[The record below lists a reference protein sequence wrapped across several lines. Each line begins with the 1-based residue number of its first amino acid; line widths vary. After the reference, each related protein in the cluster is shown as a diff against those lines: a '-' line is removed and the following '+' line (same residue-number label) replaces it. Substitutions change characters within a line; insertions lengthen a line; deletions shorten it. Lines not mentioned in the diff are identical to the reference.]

1 MDMGER
7 QMIICEFRFYLRDP
21 ETPDYAMEE
30 VDIYGGVPPGRDEP
44 NHRLSI
50 RKNLKTGEFEAYR
63 RYHLLA
69 GRVSEVV
76 FHRRSLEEVVEFTNG
91 EARRLHGGILLQD
104 QVCIHHA
111 AKGAEFCDA
120 PRFTDSLVCPLCG
133 KAYETVGDV
142 QDTNRLSGHL
152 TGKHHLKG
160 DAFFEALGRAELMKI
175 KARKALAGLK

>member
-1 MDMGER
+1 
-7 QMIICEFRFYLRDP
+7 MIICEFSFYIQDP
-21 ETPDYAMEE
+21 KNLDYAMGE
-30 VDIYGGVPPGRDEP
+30 VDIYGSIPPGRDKP

-63 RYHLLA
+63 HYHKPALKILEGVKESVA
-69 GRVSEVV
+69 
-76 FHRRSLEEVVEFTNG
+76 FHSSSLEEVVEFTNG
-91 EARRLHGGILLQD
+91 EVRRLHGGLLLQD

-120 PRFTDSLVCPLCG
+120 PRFADSLVCFICG
-133 KAYETVGDV
+133 KEYETVGDV
-142 QDTNRLSGHL
+142 QDTRRLSGHL

-175 KARKALAGLK
+175 KARKALAVHK